1 MMMMMTTNNLKFNS
15 MRTKLHL
22 YINDTML
29 TYEVVSL
36 WNDYVDEQGRD
47 DEHIWP
53 FTEDTINELLKGWH
67 PSEIIFAI
75 QRTDQRDSWFILN
88 ESSSEIISFPEWEV
102 NNYINI
108 DELIAWLVKDD
119 KWQEYDELKPA
130 VDIKL

>member
-1 MMMMMTTNNLKFNS
+1 MMTNTTNKFNP
-15 MRTKLHL
+15 MRDKLHL

-47 DEHIWP
+47 DEYIWP

-67 PSEIIFAI
+67 PSDIIFSL
-75 QRTDQRDSWFILN
+75 QRTDQRDSWFIQN

-102 NNYINI
+102 HNYINM
-108 DELIAWLVKDD
+108 DELIDWLVKDD

-130 VDIKL
+130 ADIEL

>member
-1 MMMMMTTNNLKFNS
+1 MMTNTTTNKFNP
-15 MRTKLHL
+15 MRAKLHL

-47 DEHIWP
+47 DEYIWP
-53 FTEDTINELLKGWH
+53 FTEDTINELLKGWQ
-67 PSEIIFAI
+67 PSDIIFSL

-88 ESSSEIISFPEWEV
+88 ESSSEIISFPEWEA
-102 NNYINI
+102 NNYINM
-108 DELIAWLVKDD
+108 DELIDWLVKDD

-130 VDIKL
+130 ANIEL

>member
-1 MMMMMTTNNLKFNS
+1 MMTNTTTNKFNP
-15 MRTKLHL
+15 MRDKLHL

-47 DEHIWP
+47 DEYIWP

-67 PSEIIFAI
+67 PSDIIFSL

-88 ESSSEIISFPEWEV
+88 KSSSEIISFPEWEA
-102 NNYINI
+102 NNYINM
-108 DELIAWLVKDD
+108 DELIDWLVKDD

-130 VDIKL
+130 ADIEL

>member
-1 MMMMMTTNNLKFNS
+1 MMTNTTTNKFNS
-15 MRTKLHL
+15 MRAKLHL

-47 DEHIWP
+47 DEYIWP

-67 PSEIIFAI
+67 PSDIIFSL

-102 NNYINI
+102 YNYINM
-108 DELIAWLVKDD
+108 DELIDWLVKDD

-130 VDIKL
+130 ADIEL

>member
-1 MMMMMTTNNLKFNS
+1 MMTNTTTNKFNP
-15 MRTKLHL
+15 MRAKLHL

-47 DEHIWP
+47 DEYIWP

-67 PSEIIFAI
+67 PSDIIFSL
-75 QRTDQRDSWFILN
+75 QRTDQRDRWFILN
-88 ESSSEIISFPEWEV
+88 ESSSEIISFPEWEA
-102 NNYINI
+102 NNYINM
-108 DELIAWLVKDD
+108 DELIDWLVKDD

-130 VDIKL
+130 ANIEL

>member
-1 MMMMMTTNNLKFNS
+1 MMTNTTTTTNKFNP
-15 MRTKLHL
+15 MRAKLHL

-47 DEHIWP
+47 DEYIWP

-67 PSEIIFAI
+67 PSDIIFSL

-88 ESSSEIISFPEWEV
+88 ESSSEIISFPEWEA
-102 NNYINI
+102 NNYINM
-108 DELIAWLVKDD
+108 DELIDWLVKDD

-130 VDIKL
+130 ADIEL

>member
-1 MMMMMTTNNLKFNS
+1 MMTNTTTNMFNP
-15 MRTKLHL
+15 MRAKLHL

-47 DEHIWP
+47 DEYIWP

-67 PSEIIFAI
+67 PSDIIFSL
-75 QRTDQRDSWFILN
+75 QRTDQRDRWFILN
-88 ESSSEIISFPEWEV
+88 ESSSEIISFPEWEAD
-102 NNYINI
+102 NYINM
-108 DELIAWLVKDD
+108 DELIDWLVKDD

-130 VDIKL
+130 ADIEL

>member
-1 MMMMMTTNNLKFNS
+1 MMTNTTNKFNP
-15 MRTKLHL
+15 MRDKLHL
-22 YINDTML
+22 YINDTVL

-47 DEHIWP
+47 DEYIWP

-67 PSEIIFAI
+67 PSDIIFSL

-88 ESSSEIISFPEWEV
+88 ESSSEIISFPEWEAH
-102 NNYINI
+102 NYINM
-108 DELIAWLVKDD
+108 DELIDWLVKDD

-130 VDIKL
+130 ADIEL

>member
-1 MMMMMTTNNLKFNS
+1 MMTNTTTTNKFNP
-15 MRTKLHL
+15 MRAKLHL

-53 FTEDTINELLKGWH
+53 FTEDKINELLKGWH
-67 PSEIIFAI
+67 PSDIIFSL
-75 QRTDQRDSWFILN
+75 QRTDQRDRWFILN
-88 ESSSEIISFPEWEV
+88 ESRSEIISFPEWEAD
-102 NNYINI
+102 NYINL
-108 DELIAWLVKDD
+108 DELIDWLVKDD

-130 VDIKL
+130 ADIELL

>member
-1 MMMMMTTNNLKFNS
+1 MMTNTTTNKFNP
-15 MRTKLHL
+15 MRDKLHL

-47 DEHIWP
+47 DEYIWP

-67 PSEIIFAI
+67 PSDIIFSL

-88 ESSSEIISFPEWEV
+88 ESSSEIISFPEWEA
-102 NNYINI
+102 NNYINM
-108 DELIAWLVKDD
+108 DELIDWLVKDD

-130 VDIKL
+130 ADIEL

>member
-1 MMMMMTTNNLKFNS
+1 MMTNNLKFNP
-15 MRTKLHL
+15 MRAKLHL

-53 FTEDTINELLKGWH
+53 FTEDTIDELLKGWP
-67 PSEIIFAI
+67 PSDIIFSL

-88 ESSSEIISFPEWEV
+88 EASSEIISFPEWEA
-102 NNYINI
+102 NNYINM
-108 DELIAWLVKDD
+108 DELIDWLVKDD

-130 VDIKL
+130 ADIEL

>member
-1 MMMMMTTNNLKFNS
+1 MMTNTTTNKFNP
-15 MRTKLHL
+15 MRAKLHL

-47 DEHIWP
+47 DEYIWP

-67 PSEIIFAI
+67 PSDIIFSL

-88 ESSSEIISFPEWEV
+88 ESSSEIVCFPEWEV
-102 NNYINI
+102 NDHIDI
-108 DELIAWLVKDD
+108 DELIDWLVKDD

-130 VDIKL
+130 ADIEL